1 MDSIYL
7 WFPLTF
13 AALGFLFSSRPV
25 LLWFN
30 SLNPI
35 QGMIAYY
42 TIIFMTLELMQ
53 LFGLIIGGVKMASIT
68 QTLGEVL
75 IVFAYFVI
83 FDMTSEWVQEV
94 VKEDQKKRGV
104 KTDDEKRKD
113 TSTSLGGQ
121 ALECPNIYLQAEDGA
136 TFYTISQFVKNK
148 EHARYITFV
157 LVPACLAFTGIL
169 ITRGRVMRTMF

>member
-1 MDSIYL
+1 MDPIYI

-13 AALGFLFSSRPV
+13 AALGFIFSSRPV

-30 SLNPI
+30 SLNPV
-35 QGMIAYY
+35 QGMLAYY
-42 TIIFMTLELMQ
+42 GIIFMTLELMQ
-53 LFGLIIGGVKMASIT
+53 IFGLIIGGVKMASIT

-94 VKEDQKKRGV
+94 VKEDQKKRGI
-104 KTDDEKRKD
+104 KTDEEKRKD
-113 TSTSLGGQ
+113 ASTSLGGQ

-136 TFYTISQFVKNK
+136 TFFTISQFVKNK

-157 LVPACLAFTGIL
+157 LIPACLSFVGIL
-169 ITRGRVMRTMF
+169 LTRGRVMRTMF